1 MTVQDTLQKTINNTT
16 KQRAIMVKEDE
27 VLALAEKIKHP
38 RELDGRYRIAFD
50 MIECLNHELLVGS
63 DELRNHISIEFYTI
77 GVTNKHQS
85 HKLIHLPVES
95 GVELIDWL
103 REHIHKGNGSAISD

>member
-1 MTVQDTLQKTINNTT
+1 MTNTLD
-16 KQRAIMVKEDE
+16 DE
-27 VLALAEKIKHP
+27 QILALAEKIKHQ
-38 RELDGRYRIAFD
+38 RELDDRYRIAFD

-63 DELRNHISIEFYTI
+63 DELRNYISIEFYTI

-85 HKLIHLPVES
+85 HKCMLLPVES

-103 REHIHKGNGSAISD
+103 REHIHKGTGSPMYI